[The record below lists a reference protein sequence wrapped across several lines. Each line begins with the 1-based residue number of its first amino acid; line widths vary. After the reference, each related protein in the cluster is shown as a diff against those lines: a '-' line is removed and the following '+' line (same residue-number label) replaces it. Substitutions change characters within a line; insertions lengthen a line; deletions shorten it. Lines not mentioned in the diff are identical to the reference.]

1 MESKAS
7 VKFEGGTS
15 KRKSNQT
22 KPSIARSVGPEKY
35 FFLADGRPL
44 KNLLELA
51 DSLEEMTD
59 EIFQHHVNEH
69 KNDFAKWASEVFGDE
84 ELAIKLSH
92 SKSRTQHQLI
102 ILKQIIRRLIQ

>member
-1 MESKAS
+1 MGYKIITTQEDSS
-7 VKFEGGTS
+7 S

-22 KPSIARSVGPEKY
+22 KPSIARSVGPENY

-51 DSLEEMTD
+51 DALEEMTD

-69 KNDFAKWASEVFGDE
+69 KNDFAKWVSEVFGDE
-84 ELAIKLSH
+84 ELALKLGHTKTKAS
-92 SKSRTQHQLI
+92 HQLI
-102 ILKQIIRRLIQ
+102 ILKHIIRRLIQ

>member
-1 MESKAS
+1 MASKT
-7 VKFEGGTS
+7 VKKEGSPS

-22 KPSIARSVGPEKY
+22 KPSIVRSVSPEYY

-51 DSLEEMTD
+51 DALEEMTD

-69 KNDFAKWASEVFGDE
+69 KNDFAKWASEVFNDE
-84 ELAIKLSH
+84 ELALKLGH
-92 SKSRTQHQLI
+92 AKSRAHHQLI
-102 ILKQIIRRLIQ
+102 ILKHLIRRLIQ